1 MAHPPGRRKVTPPPE
16 PAELH
21 LVQTRV
27 NQECEDKIN
36 DAAAALGLRPG
47 TWLRMH
53 LYNHF
58 GITPTK
64 EKP

>member
-1 MAHPPGRRKVTPPPE
+1 MANHPGRRKVTPPA
-16 PAELH
+16 PAERDF

-27 NQECEDKIN
+27 NRECEDKIN

-58 GITPTK
+58 GIAPTK